1 MSRRL
6 LSDKEALTPI
16 ACVVASLI
24 LLATTWTLMVG
35 GWPTLAAIV
44 SLVSLPI
51 ALLGLASTAWVMVR
65 LLEAF
70 AEIRR
75 ERAELERQGQDG
87 GKTP

>member
-1 MSRRL
+1 MSRPL

-16 ACVVASLI
+16 ACAVASLI

-65 LLEAF
+65 MLEAF
-70 AEIRR
+70 AQIRR
-75 ERAELERQGQDG
+75 ERAELERQDG